1 MMKKQYSAQF
11 KAQIVQEMLK
21 EEKSF
26 SQLASEHGVSSK
38 QMGRWKSIA
47 LEGLPRLFEPT
58 DQKVQQEYEQKIES
72 LYAEIGRLTTEVTWL
87 KKKSG
92 HLLGSR

>member
-1 MMKKQYSAQF
+1 M
-11 KAQIVQEMLK
+11 QEMLK

-26 SQLASEHGVSSK
+26 GQLASEHGISTK

-47 LEGLPRLFEPT
+47 LEGLPRLLEPT

-92 HLLGSR
+92 QLVGPR